1 MKNTNKKKL
10 KKKIIREIM
19 ECPFTLDYNQ
29 LHKQLLEETYNDR
42 KMVNEIIEECKSN
55 IEF

>member
-10 KKKIIREIM
+10 KKKIIREII

-29 LHKQLLEETYNDR
+29 LHKQLLEETYYDKR
-42 KMVNEIIEECKSN
+42 MVNEIIKECKSN